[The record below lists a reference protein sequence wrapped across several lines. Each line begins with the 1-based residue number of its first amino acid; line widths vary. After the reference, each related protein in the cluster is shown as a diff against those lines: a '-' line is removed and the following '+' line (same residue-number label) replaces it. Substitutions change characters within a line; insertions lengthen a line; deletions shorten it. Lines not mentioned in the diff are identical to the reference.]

1 MTPVLSNSSVNK
13 PEDKWKLVVN
23 ANYQEVIKTLMSL
36 TTASLVL
43 PFLFIRNFLGVPEG
57 KRLAD
62 YLPTSAYLFWGFLFL
77 SLLCD
82 MVFFWSSAK
91 FIKVV
96 SGGPED
102 WPKKR
107 LGIEPAKF
115 FETWRDRAILGAS
128 LSFVAAFTAF
138 SVVVWKVLQA

>member
-1 MTPVLSNSSVNK
+1 MSLPL

-43 PFLFIRNFLGVPEG
+43 PLLFIRNFLGVPEG

-62 YLPTSAYLFWGFLFL
+62 YLPSSAYWFWGFLFL

-96 SGGPED
+96 SGGRED

-107 LGIEPAKF
+107 LGMAPEKF
-115 FETWRDRAILGAS
+115 FETSRDVAIQGAS
-128 LSFVAAFTAF
+128 LSFVAALGAF
-138 SVVVWKVLQA
+138 SFVVWKVLQA